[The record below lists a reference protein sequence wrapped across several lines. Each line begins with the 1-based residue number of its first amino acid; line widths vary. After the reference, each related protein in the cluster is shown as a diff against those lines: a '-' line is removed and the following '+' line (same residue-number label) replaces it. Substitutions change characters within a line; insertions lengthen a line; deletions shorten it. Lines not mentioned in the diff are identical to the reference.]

1 MYVMSYF
8 VAGDESL
15 YFATSVDGHHWQ
27 ALHGLNPVLTPT
39 GEVVA
44 IRDPFIRM
52 GTDGRF
58 HLLATNGWACTSII
72 HAVSDDL
79 LDWHMLRLV
88 PVMGEVPG
96 ARNAWAPEFFVD
108 VGSGDHI
115 VTWSSAVGGDAAAWA
130 DQSRVSTETMDQRI
144 WCCMT
149 RDLESWSAPRL
160 WFDPGYTVI
169 DATVTR
175 RNGRWMMAFKDER
188 GHNHSPTPYKGIRI
202 SGFDSSFG
210 PFDPPSEIVSEA
222 LAEGPTFV
230 ERGSSTA
237 LLFDHFLDGRYGGAE
252 LRNGRWEQMTAL
264 SVPAGARHASV
275 LQVDTTTF
283 TNLIEVASRAV
294 AGHQKPL
301 TNTQREGG

>member
-1 MYVMSYF
+1 
-8 VAGDESL
+8 
-15 YFATSVDGHHWQ
+15 
-27 ALHGLNPVLTPT
+27 
-39 GEVVA
+39 
-44 IRDPFIRM
+44 M
-52 GTDGRF
+52 G
-58 HLLATNGWACTSII
+58 A
-72 HAVSDDL
+72 
-79 LDWHMLRLV
+79 
-88 PVMGEVPG
+88 
-96 ARNAWAPEFFVD
+96 
-108 VGSGDHI
+108 
-115 VTWSSAVGGDAAAWA
+115 AAAWA

>member
-1 MYVMSYF
+1 MFVMSYF
-8 VAGDESL
+8 ADGDESL
-15 YFATSVDGHHWQ
+15 HLATSVDGHHWQ
-27 ALHGLNPVLTPT
+27 ALVGVNPVLMPA
-39 GEVVA
+39 GEVSA
-44 IRDPFIRM
+44 IRDPFIRV

-79 LDWHMLRLV
+79 LDWSALRLV
-88 PVMGEVPG
+88 PVMGDVPG

-108 VGSGDHI
+108 AGSGDHI

-130 DQSRVSTETMDQRI
+130 DQGRISTETMDHRI
-144 WCCMT
+144 WCCVT
-149 RDLESWSAPRL
+149 RHFESWSPPRL

-188 GHNHSPTPYKGIRI
+188 GHNHSPAPYKGIRI

-210 PFDPPSEIVSEA
+210 PFDPPSEIVSDA
-222 LAEGPTFV
+222 PAEGPTFV
-230 ERGSSTA
+230 EQDASTA
-237 LLFDHFLDGRYGGAE
+237 LLFDHFLDGGYGGAE
-252 LRNGRWEQMTAL
+252 LTNGRWGPMPTL

-275 LQVDTTTF
+275 LRVDATTF
-283 TNLIEVASRAV
+283 ANLIEAA
-294 AGHQKPL
+294 
-301 TNTQREGG
+301 